1 MDLERLHDGPD
12 LLADRVRQF
21 EIFHAGTC
29 GNRLEPAA
37 PALASERLKGDV
49 GAAPRRER
57 PKARR
62 LTTKRTDR
70 VRRRGRGNV
79 QGTVNLPVAPARGP
93 TTGILPAVPRA
104 RRPVAPRVPPS
115 GPPGSPRAA
124 APAGG
129 SSARG
134 RLRRPP
140 GGPRGR
146 TTGEPSAFRR
156 SVQEG
161 TRPQRP

>member
-37 PALASERLKGDV
+37 PALASERLKGDI
-49 GAAPRRER
+49 GPAPRGER

-62 LTTKRTDR
+62 LATKRTDR

-79 QGTVNLPVAPARGP
+79 QGTVNLPVAPPRGP

-104 RRPVAPRVPPS
+104 HRPVAPRTPL
-115 GPPGSPRAA
+115 PGRLGTPRAVGTG
-124 APAGG
+124 GG
-129 SSARG
+129 SSGRG
-134 RLRRPP
+134 RSRRPR

-146 TTGEPSAFRR
+146 TTGARSAFRG
-156 SVQEG
+156 S
-161 TRPQRP
+161 